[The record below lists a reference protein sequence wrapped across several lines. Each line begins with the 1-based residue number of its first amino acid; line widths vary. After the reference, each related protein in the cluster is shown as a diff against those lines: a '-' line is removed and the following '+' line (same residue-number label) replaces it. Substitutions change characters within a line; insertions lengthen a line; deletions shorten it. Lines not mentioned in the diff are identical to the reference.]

1 MTHHFLDFYFLVS
14 FFAQCVVLLLG
25 QWVCLKGLKQVF
37 RSLLEREGNVK
48 VGKTHTKFD
57 PRRRGVSL
65 PLCSK
70 QAPLYYY
77 DFPRVIVLQC
87 FTLYEKIRKMVN
99 QTFTLGIFRIKWFSY
114 LDEHVI
120 MWFPLIYLRAW
131 MKYECFA
138 LKCRLTS
145 TDKVIQHVLAN
156 QNL

>member
-1 MTHHFLDFYFLVS
+1 MWWHHFFRFLVI

-114 LDEHVI
+114 LDEHII
-120 MWFPLIYLRAW
+120 MWSPLIYLGAW
-131 MKYECFA
+131 MNIRFF
-138 LKCRLTS
+138 LK
-145 TDKVIQHVLAN
+145 VLKME
-156 QNL
+156 LFEMSP